1 MAKQY
6 NDKALSLFKLV
17 SFSLPSRQPHATC
30 AGRHLTSSWQ
40 TCAIL
45 PEVQLSVFIQILQIR
60 YELHGP
66 YRIGESGVKSKSEKM
81 RS

>member
-1 MAKQY
+1 MEERFRK
-6 NDKALSLFKLV
+6 
-17 SFSLPSRQPHATC
+17 HE
-30 AGRHLTSSWQ
+30 AGV
-40 TCAIL
+40 ADFL